1 MLLGMLLL
9 QVTAGGGP
17 RLHAPISGPALRLNH
32 CWVMVQRDQAS
43 AAAAGSGGWQ
53 APLELGAS

>member
-1 MLLGMLLL
+1 MLLL